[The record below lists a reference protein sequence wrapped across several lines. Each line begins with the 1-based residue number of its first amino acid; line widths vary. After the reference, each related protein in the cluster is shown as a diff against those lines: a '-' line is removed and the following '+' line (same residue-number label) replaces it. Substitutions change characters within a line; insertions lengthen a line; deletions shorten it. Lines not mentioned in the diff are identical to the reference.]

1 MKIRTATRSFAR
13 VMFAAVLAL
22 CSVGASMTA
31 TTETAFAQD
40 KKPASP
46 PATATTS
53 FEGVTVT
60 VNYAQP
66 SKKGREIFGKLVPY
80 GEVWRTGANAATTI
94 TLSGDAKIGGKDLK
108 AGTYSLFSI
117 PTKDKWT
124 IIVNSDFKQWG
135 AYEYKKDKDVLRVE
149 VPSAASKEAV
159 ESFTIAFEKADKGA
173 TMTLAWDMTKV
184 SVPLS
189 K

>member
-1 MKIRTATRSFAR
+1 MTTSLRNTFGAMLLRTFIAMSI
-13 VMFAAVLAL
+13 
-22 CSVGASMTA
+22 VGGIVVS
-31 TTETAFAQD
+31 EQGVSFAQD

-46 PATATTS
+46 PATATTT
-53 FEGVTVT
+53 FDGITVT

-94 TLSGDAKIGGKDLK
+94 TFSGDAKIGGTAVK
-108 AGTYSLFSI
+108 AGTYGLFTI

-124 IIVNSDFKQWG
+124 IILNTDSKQWG
-135 AYEYKKDKDVLRVE
+135 AYEYKKDKDVLRVD
-149 VPSAASKEAV
+149 VPSGASKDAV
-159 ESFTIAFEKADKGA
+159 EMFTIAFEKAEKGA

-184 SVPLS
+184 SVPVS